1 MTEDNE
7 CSLYPQLQ
15 LYQEVNSVYQ
25 TSFSFLCCFHM
36 ATILITGGTGLIG
49 SALSKT
55 LAAEGNKIIV
65 LSRSGSEHKGEQ
77 NVRYAEWNIHEQK
90 IDRTAIEQADYIIH
104 LAGANVAEG
113 RWTEKRKK
121 ELLDSRVKSGELLV
135 KALGEIP
142 NRVKAVISASGIGY
156 YGEDP
161 KVPNPKPFEEDA
173 PAAQDFL
180 GTVVT
185 AWEGAVHPVTALG
198 KRLVIFRTGLVFSK
212 EGGAY
217 PEFKKTLSFK
227 LASVLGSGRQ
237 VISWIHIDDLVR
249 LYIDAIEKESFSGIY
264 NAVTPAPV
272 TNKELIT
279 RIAAEKPG
287 FHVTMHVPAFV
298 LKTMLGEMSVE
309 VLKSTTVS
317 PRKLRE
323 QGFSFMYSTIDAAIR
338 QLEA

>member
-1 MTEDNE
+1 
-7 CSLYPQLQ
+7 
-15 LYQEVNSVYQ
+15 
-25 TSFSFLCCFHM
+25 M

-65 LSRSGSEHKGEQ
+65 LSREGSKHKPEE
-77 NVRYAEWNIHEQK
+77 NLRYADWNINEQK
-90 IDRTAIEQADYIIH
+90 IERAAIEQADYIIH
-104 LAGANVAEG
+104 LAGANVADG

-121 ELLDSRVKSGELLV
+121 EILDSRVKSGALLV
-135 KALGEIP
+135 KALREIP
-142 NRVKAVISASGIGY
+142 NHVQAVISASGIGY

-173 PAAQDFL
+173 PAAKDFL
-180 GTVVT
+180 GNVVT
-185 AWEGAVHPVTALG
+185 AWEAAVHPVTSLG

-212 EGGAY
+212 DGGAY
-217 PEFKKTLSFK
+217 PEFKKTFPFR
-227 LASVLGSGRQ
+227 LASVLGSGKQ

-249 LYIDAIEKESFSGIY
+249 LYIDAIEKESFNGVY

-272 TNKELIT
+272 SNKELIT
-279 RIAAEKPG
+279 RIADEKPG
-287 FHVTMHVPAFV
+287 FHMTLHVPAFV
-298 LKTMLGEMSVE
+298 LKTVLGEMSVE

-323 QGFSFMYSTIDAAIR
+323 QGFSFTYSTIDAAIR